1 MRMLVS
7 CLIFSFLAIWSATGI
22 VWSMTDTDCS
32 GHMRNC
38 TFVVSILRCAVIGG
52 ERVTMLTSYWPA

>member
-1 MRMLVS
+1 MLVS

-38 TFVVSILRCAVIGG
+38 TFVVSILVHCSNLEPAAAVCLSCI
-52 ERVTMLTSYWPA
+52 